1 MSISIGKNISLSGMM
16 LLRWT
21 DRSGESQVL
30 RLQQQMSLRWREM
43 GQLLDISGAE
53 LDGWETG
60 HLRDPSRCLNN
71 VIQVWMQRNS
81 KKVSDL

>member
-1 MSISIGKNISLSGMM
+1 MRGMI

-21 DRSGESQVL
+21 DKSGQTQVL
-30 RLQQQMSLRWREM
+30 RLQQQMSPMWKEI
-43 GQLLDISGAE
+43 GQLLDISGAQ
-53 LDGWETG
+53 LDGWEMY
-60 HLRDPSRCLNN
+60 LKDQSRCLHN